1 MPAVKKEVH
10 GTIIVDRELNMRRH
24 PLISC
29 GRVCTGHSWIGAIF
43 IAGRHRSGESI
54 ASLMYD
60 FDLTRKEVTNAIA
73 YIAKRGG
80 KPCQS

>member
-1 MPAVKKEVH
+1 VPAVKKEEP
-10 GTIIVDRELNMRRH
+10 GTIIVDRKLNMRRH

-29 GRVCTGHSWIGAIF
+29 GRACTGHSWIGAIF

-60 FDLTRKEVTNAIA
+60 YNLTRKEVKNAIA
-73 YIAKRGG
+73 YIAKRS
-80 KPCQS
+80 KK